1 MAASPTPNFL
11 ITPDAKVAAVS
22 TANTNRD
29 GTGTIVDI
37 ITSTPAGGFKLNEIV
52 VQATNDP
59 ADSTVTIFL
68 HNGTSYFLF
77 DEIDIGNPAAASTT
91 LPGARFSRTYPNV
104 VLPSG
109 WKVAAAITVALT
121 AGVCNVFCFGADGT

>member
-1 MAASPTPNFL
+1 MPTTTPSFAVVPRAA
-11 ITPDAKVAAVS
+11 VAAVS

-37 ITSTPAGGFKLNEIV
+37 ITGVAAGTKINEIA
-52 VQATNDP
+52 VQSTGDP
-59 ADSTVTIFL
+59 ADSVITLYL

-77 DEIDIGNPAAASTT
+77 DEIDLGNPAAASTT
-91 LPGARFSRTYPNV
+91 VSGFRASRRYENL
-104 VLPSG
+104 VLPSSS

-121 AGVCNVFCFGADGT
+121 AGVMNVFAFGADLT

>member
-1 MAASPTPNFL
+1 MAITTTPSFAV
-11 ITPDAKVAAVS
+11 TPSTKVAAVS

-37 ITSTPAGGFKLNEIV
+37 VTTGAAGTILNRIDI
-52 VQATNDP
+52 QCTGDP
-59 ADSTVTIFL
+59 ADSIITIFL

-91 LPGARFSRTYPNV
+91 VAGFRTSRSYQDI
-104 VLPSG
+104 VLPTG
-109 WKVAAAITVALT
+109 WKIAAAITVALT
-121 AGVCNVFCFGADGT
+121 AGVINVFAFTEDMT